1 MFAAAAAASV
11 ALLLF
16 VPPIIYRPTDQ
27 NSSGSRLASAPV
39 ASVAPSVAPTAPV
52 AVVAPVAAGAPV
64 VPPVAAKAPVTPPVT
79 SAVAPIPVK
88 SVRTVRIQTK
98 ATPEEIAE
106 AVRRGWRPT
115 DQNSSGSRLA
125 LAPVVAPVAPE
136 VSFLTRD
143 LNTVLPRAKI
153 ARVAPLDEVLARV
166 REAAAVQPAPS
177 VAAVRLAS
185 ALRWVPVAPLVAAGA
200 PVAAV
205 ASAAP
210 VVPVA
215 RAPLAPVAFVESAW
229 KADSLLARPADI
241 TQAPPLLTWNVVRR
255 GLHLLAQGQI
265 TDARQLLLH
274 WESQGAE
281 RDAAVALS
289 LGTSYDPIELEQ
301 LRSATAS
308 PNVVPDSF
316 ADIAMARTWY
326 LKAKDLGSIEAE
338 RRLESLAALESQP
351 RPSKQ
356 SEAVA
361 TVALE
366 SGTGADQNS
375 TGSQVAVQSSPAPQS
390 DPVASAPPI
399 HGAVAT
405 LVEATKQGVPEAI
418 WKLGRMYADGDGV
431 ETNRARA
438 YEYFRRLIA
447 LRVTS
452 ATANNSSSAVTT
464 APANN
469 RSSAPNARFLANAFV
484 TLGLYHLEGIPG
496 TLKADP
502 NVAREMFRYA
512 AFFRRLMSV

>member
-1 MFAAAAAASV
+1 MKGCLDQLFVLEPADRSAADSKQLRVPTLEERVELYLHAVYGNRDFTNEEYSRARGRMLDAMAANVVAKSGMHLGSQTLPRGASRQPAVISTSPTITSWDYDRGAASAVAPRVAALEGNAPADVLVVQEETRLAQAPARRLTTRRMAAAAASV

-16 VPPIIYRPTDQ
+16 VVPPII
-27 NSSGSRLASAPV
+27 
-39 ASVAPSVAPTAPV
+39 
-52 AVVAPVAAGAPV
+52 
-64 VPPVAAKAPVTPPVT
+64 
-79 SAVAPIPVK
+79 
-88 SVRTVRIQTK
+88 
-98 ATPEEIAE
+98 
-106 AVRRGWRPT
+106 WRPT

-125 LAPVVAPVAPE
+125 LAPVAPVAP
-136 VSFLTRD
+136 VT
-143 LNTVLPRAKI
+143 
-153 ARVAPLDEVLARV
+153 
-166 REAAAVQPAPS
+166 
-177 VAAVRLAS
+177 
-185 ALRWVPVAPLVAAGA
+185 PVAPPA
-200 PVAAV
+200 AAV

-326 LKAKDLGSIEAE
+326 QKAKDLGSIEAE
-338 RRLESLAALESQP
+338 RRLESLAARESQP

-375 TGSQVAVQSSPAPQS
+375 AGSQVAVQSSPSPQS
-390 DPVASAPPI
+390 DPSAPPT

-405 LVEATKQGVPEAI
+405 LMKLENAAKQGVPEAI